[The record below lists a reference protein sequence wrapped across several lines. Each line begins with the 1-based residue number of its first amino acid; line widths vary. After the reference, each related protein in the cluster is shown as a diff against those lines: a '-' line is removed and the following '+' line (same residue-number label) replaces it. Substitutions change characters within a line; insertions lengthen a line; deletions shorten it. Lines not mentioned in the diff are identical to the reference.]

1 MSPPTWTPDAVRS
14 ERRGYAGEVHRC
26 VEGQHRAATMAITD
40 TLDEQAILE
49 DLIERHKP
57 AVPESAED
65 LHYLLFTPFRYR
77 PTHPGSRFRRPND
90 PRGVFYAGET
100 DRAALAERAF
110 YALLAMAESIDDEP
124 PRWRAHV
131 TVFAVPVASDAAVDL
146 TAPPFNAHRSAFTAP
161 TDYAA
166 CQAFADTARQADCAL
181 IRYESA
187 RDPEGACNIA
197 LFDPAAFA
205 QHRPTALPTW
215 HLEANAHGVRAIAD
229 FRGDRVS
236 FPRAAF
242 DADPRLAPLHA
253 F

>member
-1 MSPPTWTPDAVRS
+1 
-14 ERRGYAGEVHRC
+14 
-26 VEGQHRAATMAITD
+26 MAITD

-57 AVPESAED
+57 AVPEAARN
-65 LHYLLFTPFRYR
+65 LHFLLFTPFRYR
-77 PTHPGSRFRRPND
+77 PVHPGSRFRRPND

-110 YALLAMAESIDDEP
+110 YALLAMAESIDDTP
-124 PRWRAHV
+124 PHWRGQV
-131 TVFAVPVASDAAVDL
+131 TVFTVPLQSQTAVDL
-146 TAPPFNAHRSAFTAP
+146 TAPPFSAHRAAFIAP
-161 TDYAA
+161 TDYSA
-166 CQAFADTARQADCAL
+166 CQAFADTARAADCAI

-187 RDPEGACNIA
+187 RDPDGGCNIA
-197 LFDPAAFA
+197 LFDPGAFA
-205 QHRPTALPTW
+205 RNAPSTLPTW

-229 FRGDRVS
+229 FRDDRRT